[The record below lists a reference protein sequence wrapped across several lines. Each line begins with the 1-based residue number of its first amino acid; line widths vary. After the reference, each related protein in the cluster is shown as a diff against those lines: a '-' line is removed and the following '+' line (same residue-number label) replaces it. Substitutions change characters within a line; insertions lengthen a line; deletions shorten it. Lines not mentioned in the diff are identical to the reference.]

1 MKYFSWI
8 GCLALGLQTAWGF
21 SLIGPLSGSPGGQAW
36 EVPTIGYGLPG
47 DLGTPRNLAEEYR
60 RTTPVMF
67 YACDASFLDYFG
79 SNGAVAID
87 QSFNLLNGVLTNGVD
102 SYDYSSQ
109 TSTNRFPFETL
120 GNNAT
125 AGILDLVDLK
135 SALVFEMMEQLG
147 LADSVRYTWT
157 LTDRHAVAGNSNAC
171 PANIEYSV
179 VQYNFDPVT
188 WAPSS
193 FVDNTLWS
201 YLLPDNCTGN
211 PNPEADAVEITSSIP
226 INFPV
231 ASQLQAFVYGGF
243 YTNLTWDDVGG
254 LKYIYSTNNWNNE
267 TPFPG
272 SSMFSTNFNSPQLL
286 FTSNYN
292 TLVSAAT
299 TNSPAALQLLFPGLI
314 LNPTPPT
321 YFSNV
326 VSANVTA
333 YFTNFIGQ
341 PAGQPATLVTVTTYV
356 TNIVQFFLNSFGN
369 VVTNKSYPNTTY
381 AIQTVT
387 VGPPI
392 GWPAGTPFVTNVTY
406 QSFQS
411 NVVSGDYF
419 LLTNGACG
427 PNIIQTLQT
436 NVSIVTNS
444 VAAVTNVNGQMF
456 AQNLISYFTNYA
468 FVVQPCTLVTNG
480 QNLYQGIGKMRFVK
494 TTFDSLLGQYYQPF
508 TNQYTMVMVTNS
520 QFITEAFQ
528 RVVTTPDFLISAS
541 NIITGPD
548 ALLSDSVYSR
558 GLSFTPDTGY
568 ALPGP
573 GTINSAMAIFFNKI
587 GNSFFQAPSG
597 DTNIVLNEGNQINTF
612 FWGSFDASTNM
623 NVYPTNT
630 DIQNLIYQAAIHI
643 TPSPPTLPDA
653 TNGAAYALTFTT
665 TGGAFT
671 PPDSWS
677 LTQGGG
683 GLPPGLGLSTA
694 GTISG
699 TPTQPG
705 TFDNII
711 VQMTDSLGRTVRWG
725 YSMTVH

>member
-36 EVPTIGYGLPG
+36 QVPTIGYGLPG

-211 PNPEADAVEITSSIP
+211 PNPEADAVEITSSTP

-231 ASQLQAFVYGGF
+231 ASQSQAFLYGGF

-272 SSMFSTNFNSPQLL
+272 SSMFSTNFNTLPLL
-286 FTSNYN
+286 TTSNYN
-292 TLVSAAT
+292 ALVSAAT
-299 TNSPAALQLLFPGLI
+299 TNDPVTLQTLYPGLVV
-314 LNPTPPT
+314 NSVPS
-321 YFSNV
+321 YYSNI
-326 VSANVTA
+326 VSIGGVT
-333 YFTNFIGQ
+333 FVTNFPYGYPGGIV
-341 PAGQPATLVTVTTYV
+341 AAV
-356 TNIVQFFLNSFGN
+356 TNYTTNLVLIYQFSFGN
-369 VVTNKSYPNTTY
+369 VVTNKVYSKTSY
-381 AIQTVT
+381 AIQTIT
-387 VGPPI
+387 FGPQI
-392 GWPAGTPFVTNVTY
+392 GQPAGGQFVLTTNT
-406 QSFQS
+406 SAPFQS
-411 NVVSGDYF
+411 NVVSGDF
-419 LLTNGACG
+419 FILTNGACG
-427 PNIIQTLQT
+427 PDFIKTEQT
-436 NVSIVTNS
+436 NVNIVTNTT
-444 VAAVTNVNGQMF
+444 VLAVNPNGTFFQ
-456 AQNLISYFTNYA
+456 QSLISYFTNYT
-468 FVVQPCTLVTNG
+468 FSIHPCTLVTNG
-480 QNLYQGIGKMRFVK
+480 QNLYQGIGKIRFVK

-508 TNQYTMVMVTNS
+508 TNQYTMVLVTNS

-528 RVVTTPDFLISAS
+528 RVVTAPDFLISAS

-558 GLSFTPDTGY
+558 GMSFTPDTGY

-587 GNSFFQAPSG
+587 GNSFFQLPSG

-683 GLPPGLGLSTA
+683 GLPPGLGLSVA

-699 TPTQPG
+699 TPTQSG

-711 VQMTDSLGRTVRWG
+711 IQMSDSLGRTVRWG